1 MKAHYARLWRRVV
14 LACVG
19 GVSVAVAIL
28 LQFSHMGIADLHSA
42 TTVELLVLFVLIVF
56 PALTMLGLRLDR
68 QTRRRHRR
76 LQTS

>member
-1 MKAHYARLWRRVV
+1 MKAHYVRLWRRII

-19 GVSVAVAIL
+19 GVSVAVAIV
-28 LQFSHMGIADLHSA
+28 LQFSHMGIADLRSA
-42 TTVELLVLFVLIVF
+42 TTIELLVLFGLIVF

-76 LQTS
+76 LQAS